1 MQVEVRIITRGAS
14 PRAANVQEKE
24 LEIFRRG
31 ELQFVRRSVA
41 IFPFVFGDPS
51 FHLVHLSR

>member
-1 MQVEVRIITRGAS
+1 MQIEVRIITRGVS

-31 ELQFVRRSVA
+31 ELQFVRCYVA
-41 IFPFVFGDPS
+41 IFPFVVSDPS